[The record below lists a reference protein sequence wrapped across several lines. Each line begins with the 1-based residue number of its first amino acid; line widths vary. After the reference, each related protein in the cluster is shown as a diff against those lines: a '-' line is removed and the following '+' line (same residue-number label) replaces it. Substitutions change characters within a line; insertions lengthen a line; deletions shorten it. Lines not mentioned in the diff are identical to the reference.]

1 MKALPSD
8 QVTAILLHSILEFN
22 LWARV
27 WLDYLRRRDIF
38 SMQSALQAGGQ
49 PLAGALLTQCPFT
62 HRAHHQWYAHHM
74 KMQTSI
80 GYISSLWCEHLK
92 PGSPDPRNGWGLQ
105 APAIT
110 RASLSAQDPPSPPPH
125 LRPLLL
131 SLSLVF
137 SLLLAS
143 ASTVRYSDGW
153 LSAVV
158 GLRPPVPTD

>member
-38 SMQSALQAGGQ
+38 SMQSALQVGGQ

-62 HRAHHQWYAHHM
+62 HHAHHQWYAYHK

-80 GYISSLWCEHLK
+80 GYISSLHCVFISSLAHLILGMGGDCK
-92 PGSPDPRNGWGLQ
+92 LRPSLEP
-105 APAIT
+105 
-110 RASLSAQDPPSPPPH
+110 ASLPTTH
-125 LRPLLL
+125 HPLLRTFAL
-131 SLSLVF
+131 FF
-137 SLLLAS
+137 SA
-143 ASTVRYSDGW
+143 
-153 LSAVV
+153 
-158 GLRPPVPTD
+158 